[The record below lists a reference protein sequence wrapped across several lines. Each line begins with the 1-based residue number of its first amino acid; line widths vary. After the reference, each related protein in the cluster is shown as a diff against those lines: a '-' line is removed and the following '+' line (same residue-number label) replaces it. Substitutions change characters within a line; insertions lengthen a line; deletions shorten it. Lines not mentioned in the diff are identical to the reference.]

1 MPVNKKNVS
10 EIKDILIE
18 QWNEFFISNDDLVA
32 CVEENLGREL
42 EQFEKL
48 KLDQILNDWNSFG
61 LNEYIQ
67 IEKSVLEDKSKT
79 YSECEKFVEDFI
91 SERF

>member
-1 MPVNKKNVS
+1 MSVNKKNVS

-18 QWNEFFISNDDLVA
+18 QWNEFFISNDDLVV

-48 KLDQILNDWNSFG
+48 KLDQILKDWNSFG

-67 IEKSVLEDKSKT
+67 IEKSVLEDKSKN
-79 YSECEKFVEDFI
+79 YAECEKFVEEFI